1 MRISDWSSDVC
12 SSDLAL
18 DLLFLDQVRNLLEQT
33 RLVHLIW
40 QLGDDD
46 RLLVV
51 TDVFEVGASAHHDT
65 TPAGVVGIDQTR
77 SVEQQ
82 AGGRKIR
89 RRNLRHQLTDL
100 ACRIVDQR
108 NADRKST

>member
-12 SSDLAL
+12 SSDL
-18 DLLFLDQVRNLLEQT
+18 
-33 RLVHLIW
+33 LIW

-51 TDVFEVGASAHHDT
+51 TVVFEVGASAHHDT

-89 RRNLRHQLTDL
+89 RRNMRHQLTDL
-100 ACRIVDQR
+100 YCRIVDQR
-108 NADRKST
+108 NAAIHAFVESVWADGGDRKSGV

>member
-65 TPAGVVGIDQTR
+65 TPAGVVGIDETR

-89 RRNLRHQLTDL
+89 RRNMR
-100 ACRIVDQR
+100 DQQIGR
-108 NADRKST
+108 AHV